1 MAAQNERFVRWQ
13 KISIDHLG
21 FCSNLLLALAI
32 GALSYS
38 LTLTQDKTF
47 IAARTARSYLG
58 AVLFIALG
66 ALSLSIAL
74 GLFCMLNRLRDFRGT
89 TQRAKDALAA
99 PSREEL
105 NQMGKLTWILFYSQ
119 AWTFT
124 AALAFLGIVV
134 WGTFVAALI
143 SN

>member
-1 MAAQNERFVRWQ
+1 MATQNERFVRWQ

-21 FCSNLLLALAI
+21 FCNNVLLALAI

-47 IAARTARSYLG
+47 IAARGTRSYLG

-66 ALSLSIAL
+66 ALSLSIVL
-74 GLFCMLNRLRDFRGT
+74 GLFCMLNRLRDFRAT
-89 TQRAKDALAA
+89 AQRAKDALAT
-99 PSREEL
+99 PSKEEL

-119 AWTFT
+119 AWTFI
-124 AALAFLGIVV
+124 AAFACLGTVV
-134 WGTFVAALI
+134 WSTFVAGLI